1 MADIAKEWASITET
15 CFPKPSDLE
24 RFITN
29 HLRHMVDAG
38 AEAWVTLD
46 LDITKTHETD
56 PLFAELRPSMSGA
69 RLAAKLRPQDVSS
82 ISKVLALATTEEEE
96 KSVFLECA
104 ICRSCLCSVAHL
116 SLLLVL
122 RRAFVALAWA
132 PSRRA
137 LKSDRMVLTAFA
149 QVESERKESEK
160 RAHKKRMFEAEAANA
175 NKKQAVDLAV
185 ARLRV
190 QGAAN
195 AAAGFQASY
204 AGASTSASASHME
217 T

>member
-1 MADIAKEWASITET
+1 MGDPRPGHHEDARDRPAFRRAS
-15 CFPKPSDLE
+15 PKHERREISSQTPASG
-24 RFITN
+24 RFID
-29 HLRHMVDAG
+29 LQGVGPRHHRRG
-38 AEAWVTLD
+38 RE
-46 LDITKTHETD
+46 E
-56 PLFAELRPSMSGA
+56 
-69 RLAAKLRPQDVSS
+69 RLPRV
-82 ISKVLALATTEEEE
+82 
-96 KSVFLECA
+96 
-104 ICRSCLCSVAHL
+104 RHL

-122 RRAFVALAWA
+122 RRAFVALACA

>member
-1 MADIAKEWASITET
+1 MGDHRTGRHEDARDRPAFRRASLKHEQREIISQTPASGH
-15 CFPKPSDLE
+15 FIDLQGGSPRHHRRGREE
-24 RFITN
+24 R
-29 HLRHMVDAG
+29 LPRV
-38 AEAWVTLD
+38 
-46 LDITKTHETD
+46 
-56 PLFAELRPSMSGA
+56 R
-69 RLAAKLRPQDVSS
+69 
-82 ISKVLALATTEEEE
+82 
-96 KSVFLECA
+96 
-104 ICRSCLCSVAHL
+104 HL
-116 SLLLVL
+116 SLLLVF
-122 RRAFVALAWA
+122 RRAFVALACA

-160 RAHKKRMFEAEAANA
+160 RVQKKRAFEAELATA

-190 QGAAN
+190 HSAAS
-195 AAAGFQASY
+195 AAGFQASY